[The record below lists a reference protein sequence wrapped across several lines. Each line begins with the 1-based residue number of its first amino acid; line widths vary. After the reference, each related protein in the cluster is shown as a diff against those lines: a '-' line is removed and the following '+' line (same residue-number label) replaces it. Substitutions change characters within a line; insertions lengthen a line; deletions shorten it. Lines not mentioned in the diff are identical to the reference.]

1 VSISPA
7 ASDSSEDEPR
17 WLTATEAADLL
28 GVSYNTVVN
37 WEKAGRLHAHKQMRL
52 LSNGQHRE
60 LRVYK
65 EAEVRRFL
73 RRRDPNDDDE
83 VAARAFERFGA
94 GQPIREVVI
103 TLRQRPERIERL
115 HEQWM
120 DCGGCE
126 LVITPVA
133 KRELERIIGP
143 FVGVADIVE
152 RVAELAKK
160 LASQSQHP

>member
-1 VSISPA
+1 
-7 ASDSSEDEPR
+7 
-17 WLTATEAADLL
+17 
-28 GVSYNTVVN
+28 
-37 WEKAGRLHAHKQMRL
+37 MC
-52 LSNGQHRE
+52 
-60 LRVYK
+60 
-65 EAEVRRFL
+65 
-73 RRRDPNDDDE
+73 RRDSAPPRSGR
-83 VAARAFERFGA
+83 AAPEGR
-94 GQPIREVVI
+94 PIREVVI

-115 HEQWM
+115 HEQWE

-160 LASQSQHP
+160 LASQSQQP